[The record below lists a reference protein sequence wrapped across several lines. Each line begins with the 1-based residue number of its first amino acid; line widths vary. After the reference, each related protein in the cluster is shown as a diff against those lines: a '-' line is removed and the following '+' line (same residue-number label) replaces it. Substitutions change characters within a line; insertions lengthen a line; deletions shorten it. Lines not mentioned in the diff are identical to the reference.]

1 MLFCALVLTSRPHA
15 DLALFSLER
24 IKTATALGGG
34 VAVLRNS
41 QVSNKMKRLHQSL
54 YDSQTQ
60 AEFLWKVIKAAF
72 IRIVGTSPNLYAV
85 IALSCRWLG
94 FNFDRV
100 VSTST
105 RTFSSKSRY
114 TLIERIRRR
123 PSLAL
128 LKTLE
133 VKIRSYRHTES
144 SQQTKIEQCK
154 MMSLLHCCSVL
165 NWPQAEATHSWWLA
179 PIMVP
184 APDKTSLRL

>member
-105 RTFSSKSRY
+105 RTFSSEIAIYANRKNSTPPIPR
-114 TLIERIRRR
+114 TVENARSKDSQLQAHRIVSTNQDR
-123 PSLAL
+123 
-128 LKTLE
+128 T
-133 VKIRSYRHTES
+133 
-144 SQQTKIEQCK
+144 
-154 MMSLLHCCSVL
+154 M
-165 NWPQAEATHSWWLA
+165 
-179 PIMVP
+179 
-184 APDKTSLRL
+184 